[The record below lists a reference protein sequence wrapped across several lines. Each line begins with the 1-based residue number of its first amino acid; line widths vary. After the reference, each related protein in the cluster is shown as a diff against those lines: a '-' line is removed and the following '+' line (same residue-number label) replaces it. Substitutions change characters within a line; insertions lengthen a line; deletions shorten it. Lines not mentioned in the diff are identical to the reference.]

1 VHARMGQLDYFLMSV
16 AGDRAV
22 VQVWRLYVELVGW

>member
-1 VHARMGQLDYFLMSV
+1 VHATMGQLDYFLISV

-22 VQVWRLYVELVGW
+22 VQVWRLDVELVGW